1 MTTDTA
7 PSDMTL
13 RVTRAEEIARDIHL
27 YEFRAPDGSDLP
39 EFTAGAH
46 VGVRAPNGLL
56 RKDSLC
62 SDPAARDH
70 YAIAVKREPTGRG
83 GSISLIDG
91 VKVGSELTVTAP
103 VNDFELA
110 RNAQNFVFVAGGIG
124 ITPFLAM
131 IHALRKMEGKKF
143 TLYYCSRSPEFT
155 AFRDELAGP
164 ELKDSVI
171 IHYDDGDPK
180 RSLDLRPLISERKNR
195 AHLYCC
201 GPLGL
206 MHAVRDMTS
215 AGWTSTSVH
224 MEAFS
229 EPERVKTGDKPFTV
243 RLAHSGETIP
253 VPVGTTILEALRA
266 AGHEVPSSCETG
278 TCGTCRTKLI
288 SGEPDHRDLFLAEPE
303 RAGNIMICVSRAKSD
318 ELVIDR

>member
-1 MTTDTA
+1 MPDAAA
-7 PSDMTL
+7 PPDMNL
-13 RVTRAEEIARDIHL
+13 RVTRAEEIARDIYL
-27 YEFRAPDGSDLP
+27 YEFRAPDGRDLP

-46 VGVRAPNGLL
+46 VTIRVPNGLL
-56 RKDSLC
+56 RKYSLC

-70 YAIAVKREPTGRG
+70 YAIAVKREREGRG

-131 IHALRKMEGKKF
+131 VHTLRKMEGKKF
-143 TLYYCSRSPEFT
+143 TLYYCARSPEFT
-155 AFRDELAGP
+155 AFRDELGAP

-215 AGWTSTSVH
+215 AWTSTSVH

-229 EPERVKTGDKPFTV
+229 EPERVKTGDHPFTV

-253 VPVGTTILEALRA
+253 VPVGVTILEALRA

-278 TCGTCRTKLI
+278 TCGTCRVKLI
-288 SGEPDHRDLFLAEPE
+288 SGEADHRDLFLAEPE

-318 ELVIDR
+318 EIVIER